1 MEDEF
6 EDEMIVAEDSSDE
19 ATEADFETFDVDAEA
34 DDEAAA
40 LAAARAEFGD
50 FDVAEE
56 RGATDDFPVP
66 VVAIVGRPNVGKSTL
81 VNRIIGRRAAVVED
95 IPGVT
100 RDRVRYDAEWAGR
113 RFSIVDTGGWDLRSK
128 GLSAQVSEQARR
140 AAIDA
145 DMVVLVVD
153 TTVGAT
159 DADAEAVEMLR
170 RAKVPVL
177 LVANKVDSAALELE
191 AAALWSLGVGE
202 PFTVSAL
209 HGRGSGDLLDEIVK
223 RLPEVGS
230 GRLAQTGPR
239 RIALLGRPNVGK
251 SSLLNRLAG
260 EDRSVV
266 DSVAG
271 TTVDPVD
278 ELVEIAGTTWRFVDT
293 AGIRR
298 RVKGASG
305 PEWYASLRT
314 QSALERSEVCMVL
327 IDASEE
333 LSEQDVRIIA
343 KVIESGRALVLA
355 LNKWDLVDEDRRYLL
370 DREYDRDLAH
380 VAWAPR
386 VNISARTG
394 RHVDKIAG
402 ALDAALEGWQT
413 RVSTGRLNQFLRD
426 IVAAHPHPVRGG
438 KQPRILF
445 ATQASVAPPTFV
457 LFTSGFLEASYR
469 RFIERRLREEF
480 GFEGSPVRVE
490 MRIRAKRKRR

>member
-1 MEDEF
+1 MADEF
-6 EDEMIVAEDSSDE
+6 EDEIIVAGDNSDE
-19 ATEADFETFDVDAEA
+19 GTEADFETFYVDAEA

-56 RGATDDFPVP
+56 RGATDDLPVP

-113 RFSIVDTGGWDLRSK
+113 RFSIIDTGGWDLRSK

-191 AAALWSLGVGE
+191 AASLWSLGVGE

-260 EDRSVV
+260 EERSVV

-343 KVIESGRALVLA
+343 KVIDSGRALVLA

-386 VNISARTG
+386 VNISALTG
-394 RHVDKIAG
+394 RHVDKIPV

-438 KQPRILF
+438 KQSRILF